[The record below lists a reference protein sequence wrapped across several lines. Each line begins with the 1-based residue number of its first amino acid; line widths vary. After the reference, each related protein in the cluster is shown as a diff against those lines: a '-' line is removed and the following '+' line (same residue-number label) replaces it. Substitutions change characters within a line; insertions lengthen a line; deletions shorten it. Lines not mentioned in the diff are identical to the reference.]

1 MNTIFKWLYWYDNEI
16 VMNTIF
22 EWHWYD
28 NEMVMNTIFKL
39 YWYDNEMVMNT
50 QSLNCTRMTVKCS

>member
-1 MNTIFKWLYWYDNEI
+1 MNTIFKLY
-16 VMNTIF
+16 
-22 EWHWYD
+22 WYD

-50 QSLNCTRMTVKCS
+50 IFKCTGMTMKCS